1 MEHQGEP
8 VRRGLIVLAARVT
21 GALAMLGSVVA
32 LVMCFVVVITAPEGG
47 GVDFRLLYF
56 VIAIAVLLPLGVFA
70 LQASRREGR

>member
-1 MEHQGEP
+1 MEHRGKSA
-8 VRRGLIVLAARVT
+8 RRGLIVLVARVL

-70 LQASRREGR
+70 LQASRRQSR

>member
-1 MEHQGEP
+1 M
-8 VRRGLIVLAARVT
+8 RRGLIVLAARVL

-56 VIAIAVLLPLGVFA
+56 LVATAALVPLGVLA
-70 LQASRREGR
+70 LQASRRQGR